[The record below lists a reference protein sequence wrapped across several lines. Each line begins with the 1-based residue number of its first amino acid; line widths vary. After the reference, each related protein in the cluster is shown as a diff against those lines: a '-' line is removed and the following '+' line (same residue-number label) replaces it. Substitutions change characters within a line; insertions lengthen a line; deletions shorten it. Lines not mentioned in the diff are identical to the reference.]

1 MLVQRSPDGPR
12 AIRAAKEQFDAS
24 PVDRLIFIA
33 RRAYDAL
40 EFGTVARF
48 CHVYSVAER
57 PASRVARKDRDGRN
71 LKTRTREM
79 KPKVVTFKKKGSP
92 RPQRE
97 APASLVRKIELIL
110 ELARSGHLQLDGQ
123 AERHGVSDRTLVR
136 DLQQL
141 RAIGEA
147 EGFVIT
153 DRDANGIVRLEFTK
167 RPVSATDGQRG
178 FRTLLAELFRAL
190 GPPVSGF
197 AEGLAAPEG
206 ISFLRFSMPE
216 LVDGSAVAAT
226 LGALYSAWE
235 NFARVRFRFHGKER
249 EVEPYTV
256 IVRAGRYYL
265 VGFEVTGS
273 HDWRTFALD
282 RVQGQVTRCGTF
294 KPRTPP
300 ADMLST
306 DAIGWIRVQ
315 RNVRTVDVT
324 FSKALAQTATSR
336 KWQAAQETIENSDGT
351 ATLRFTVDDVDE
363 VIRWAMSYGCEAWV
377 SAPPDAV
384 ARASEI
390 ADAIVARYY
399 ME

>member
-1 MLVQRSPDGPR
+1 
-12 AIRAAKEQFDAS
+12 
-24 PVDRLIFIA
+24 
-33 RRAYDAL
+33 
-40 EFGTVARF
+40 
-48 CHVYSVAER
+48 
-57 PASRVARKDRDGRN
+57 
-71 LKTRTREM
+71 M
-79 KPKVVTFKKKGSP
+79 KPKVVTFKKKDEP

-110 ELARSGHLQLDGQ
+110 ELARTGHLQLQGQ
-123 AERHGVSDRTLVR
+123 AERHGVSDRTIVR

-153 DRDANGIVRLEFTK
+153 DRDANGVVKLEFQK
-167 RPVSATDGQRG
+167 RPVAAVDGQRG

-206 ISFLRFSMPE
+206 ASFLRFSMPE
-216 LVDGSAVAAT
+216 LVDGTAVAAT
-226 LGALYSAWE
+226 LSALYSAWE

-249 EVEPYTV
+249 EVEPYAV

-282 RVQGQVTRCGTF
+282 RVQGQVTRCGKF

-300 ADMLST
+300 ADMVST
-306 DAIGWIRVQ
+306 DAIGWMHVQ
-315 RNVRTVDVT
+315 RNVRQIDVT

-336 KWQAAQETIENSDGT
+336 KWQAAQETIENPDGT
-351 ATLRFTVDDVDE
+351 ATLRLTVDDVDE
-363 VIRWAMSYGCEAWV
+363 VIRWAMSYGGEAWI
-377 SAPPDAV
+377 SAPPEVV
-384 ARASEI
+384 ARAREI
-390 ADAIVARYY
+390 AKVIVARY
-399 ME
+399 